1 MYGFRR
7 MVAYGVF
14 GSALILCFVA
24 TPTFAATPSMVVD
37 GGSNTITSLNQT
49 TIVVSGNSGLDGIGG
64 TFRSGTSTVTL
75 VDSVGTILTAE
86 KVFTSLDSKTYS
98 LSFDTTSLVDGSI
111 TVSLETIATEGN
123 TVGSLSVVI
132 IKQTIASTPNFE
144 FFILPSAIDSTECV
158 SRSVEFL
165 SYSSTTPTNK
175 VVCALL
181 STTTAEVFSAINTN
195 AHLFTANDSFVFTFN
210 DSLGNTGANTVTVTN
225 IDTTVPVISITTPEN
240 ATTTGQTLTPSVSA
254 TDTNTVTLGCVLD
267 GVSLADCVSLIGGL
281 AGGNHTFTVNA
292 LDSAGNTSA
301 SSSAFTVAFANP
313 LLSFVASSS
322 PLVLLP
328 IDQTATT
335 TLQIASGTGTS
346 TVAIPKGT
354 AITRSDVTA
363 LSTADISLTTI
374 DGSTLSNIAT
384 GIVVD
389 GALQWGVP
397 GVGLE
402 FSEAITVNL
411 YVGTSLNGTTLTV
424 YRSLELTSGWTQ
436 NGLVSST
443 CVVANGLCSF
453 STTKASYFT
462 SVHVP
467 APTPAPSGGGG
478 GGGGGG
484 GIIGGVS
491 VSTLNINSSIV
502 STPTAV
508 IATPVETVSVSGSVG
523 SVLGASTYN
532 FTRTLTVGSKGDDVK
547 ALQERLRDEGVYSGL
562 ITSYFGP
569 VTKSAVKAYQEK
581 NALPAVGIVG
591 PMTREVLNKGVVQ
604 KTPTQTLSDAQVSAI
619 LELLQSFGA
628 DASVIT
634 NVSASLGK
642 SLP

>member
-1 MYGFRR
+1 MHGFRR
-7 MVAYGVF
+7 MVVYGAF

-24 TPTFAATPSMVVD
+24 TPTFAATPSLVVD

-49 TIVVSGNSGLDGIGG
+49 TIVISGNSGLDGISG

-75 VDSVGTILTAE
+75 VDSVGTILTGE

-98 LSFDTTSLVDGSI
+98 LSFDTTSLVDGVI
-111 TVSLETIATEGN
+111 TVSLGTVATQGN
-123 TVGSLSVVI
+123 ILASLSTAVT
-132 IKQTIASTPNFE
+132 KQTIASTPE
-144 FFILPSAIDSTECV
+144 FVFFLLPSATNSTECV
-158 SRSVEFL
+158 SRSAEFL

-181 STTTAEVFSAINTN
+181 STTTTEVFSPINTN
-195 AHLFTANDSFVFTFN
+195 AHLFTTNGSFTFTFT
-210 DSLGNTGANTVTVTN
+210 DSLGNTGANAVAVAN
-225 IDTTVPVISITTPEN
+225 IDTAVPLISITTPEN

-254 TDTNTVTLGCVLD
+254 TDANTVTLGCVLD

-281 AGGNHTFTVNA
+281 TGGNHTFTVNA

-335 TLQIASGTGTS
+335 TLSVASGVGTS
-346 TVAIPKGT
+346 TIAIPVGT
-354 AITRSDVTA
+354 SIMRSDVTA
-363 LSTADISLTTI
+363 LSTGDISLARI
-374 DGSTLSNIAT
+374 DGGTLSNVAT
-384 GIVVD
+384 GVVID
-389 GALQWGVP
+389 GALQWGIS
-397 GVGLE
+397 GIGLE
-402 FSEAITVNL
+402 FSQAITINM
-411 YVGTSLNGTTLTV
+411 YVGTALNGTTLTV
-424 YRSLELTSGWTQ
+424 YRSLALASGWIQ
-436 NGLVSST
+436 DGLVSST
-443 CVVANGLCSF
+443 CIVANGLCSF
-453 STTKASYFT
+453 QATKASYFA

-478 GGGGGG
+478 GGGG
-484 GIIGGVS
+484 IIGGVS
-491 VSTLNINSSIV
+491 VSILNTSSSIV
-502 STPTAV
+502 ATPVAV
-508 IATPVETVSVSGSVG
+508 IATPVETVPVTENIG

-532 FTRTLTVGSKGDDVK
+532 FTRTLRVGSKGDDVK
-547 ALQERLRDEGVYSGL
+547 ALQERLTSEGVYSGL
-562 ITSYFGP
+562 VTSYFGTA
-569 VTKSAVKAYQEK
+569 TKAGVKAYQEK

-604 KTPTQTLSDAQVSAI
+604 KTPVHTQTLSDTQVSAI

-628 DASVIT
+628 DATVIA

>member
-1 MYGFRR
+1 MVTYGI
-7 MVAYGVF
+7 F

-49 TIVVSGNSGLDGIGG
+49 AIVVSGNSGLDGIGG

-86 KVFTSLDSKTYS
+86 KVFSSLDSKTYS
-98 LSFDTTSLVDGSI
+98 LSFDTTSLVDGFI

-123 TVGSLSVVI
+123 IVGSLSSVI
-132 IKQTIASTPNFE
+132 IKQTIASTPDFE
-144 FFILPSAIDSTECV
+144 FFILPSATDSTECV

-195 AHLFTANDSFVFTFN
+195 AHLFTTNDSFVFTFN
-210 DSLGNTGANTVTVTN
+210 DSLGNTGANTVTVSN

-240 ATTTGQTLTPSVSA
+240 ATTTGQTLTPSVFA
-254 TDTNTVTLGCVLD
+254 TDSNAVTLDCVLD
-267 GVSLADCVSLIGGL
+267 SAPLADCVSLIGGL
-281 AGGNHTFTVNA
+281 TGGNHIFTVNA

-301 SSSAFTVAFANP
+301 SSSAFTVAFASP

-335 TLQIASGTGTS
+335 TLQIASGIGTS

-384 GIVVD
+384 GVVID
-389 GALQWGVP
+389 GALQWGIP

-402 FSEAITVNL
+402 FSEAITVDL
-411 YVGTSLNGTTLTV
+411 YVGVALNGTTLTV

-436 NGLVSST
+436 DGLVSST
-443 CVVANGLCSF
+443 CIVASGLCSF
-453 STTKASYFT
+453 QTTKASYFA

-491 VSTLNINSSIV
+491 VSNLNTTSSTATNSAVVNTPPVGTVV
-502 STPTAV
+502 SSD
-508 IATPVETVSVSGSVG
+508 EG

-532 FTRTLTVGSKGDDVK
+532 FIRTLTVGSKGDDVK
-547 ALQERLRDEGVYSGL
+547 ALQERLRDEGVYTGP
-562 ITSYFGP
+562 ITSYFGI
-569 VTKSAVKAYQEK
+569 VTKAGVKAYQEK
-581 NALPAVGIVG
+581 NTLPAVGIVG

-604 KTPTQTLSDAQVSAI
+604 KTPVQTQTLSDAQVSAI

-628 DASVIT
+628 DATVIT

>member
-1 MYGFRR
+1 MVTYGI
-7 MVAYGVF
+7 F

-49 TIVVSGNSGLDGIGG
+49 AIVVSGNSGLDGIGG

-86 KVFTSLDSKTYS
+86 KVFSSLDSKTYS
-98 LSFDTTSLVDGSI
+98 FSFDTTSLVDGSI

-123 TVGSLSVVI
+123 IVGSLSSVI
-132 IKQTIASTPNFE
+132 IKQTIASTPDFE
-144 FFILPSAIDSTECV
+144 FFILPSATDSTECV

-195 AHLFTANDSFVFTFN
+195 AHLFTTNDSFVFTFN
-210 DSLGNTGANTVTVTN
+210 DSLGNTGANTVTVSN
-225 IDTTVPVISITTPEN
+225 IDTTVPVISIATPEN
-240 ATTTGQTLTPSVSA
+240 ATTTGQTLTPSVFA
-254 TDTNTVTLGCVLD
+254 TDSNTVTLDCVLD
-267 GVSLADCVSLIGGL
+267 GAPLTDCVSLIGGL
-281 AGGNHTFTVNA
+281 TGGNHIFTVNA

-301 SSSAFTVAFANP
+301 SSSAFTVAFASP

-384 GIVVD
+384 GVVVD

-402 FSEAITVNL
+402 FSEAITVDL
-411 YVGTSLNGTTLTV
+411 YVGVALNGTTLTV

-436 NGLVSST
+436 DGLVSST
-443 CVVANGLCSF
+443 CIVASGLCSF
-453 STTKASYFT
+453 QTTKASYFA

-491 VSTLNINSSIV
+491 VSNLNTTSSTATNSAVVNTPPVGTVV
-502 STPTAV
+502 SSD
-508 IATPVETVSVSGSVG
+508 EG

-532 FTRTLTVGSKGDDVK
+532 FIRTLTVGSKGDDVK
-547 ALQERLRDEGVYSGL
+547 ALQERLRDEGVYTGP
-562 ITSYFGP
+562 ITSYFGI
-569 VTKSAVKAYQEK
+569 VTKAGVKAYQEK
-581 NALPAVGIVG
+581 NTLPAVGIVG

-604 KTPTQTLSDAQVSAI
+604 KTPVQIQTLSDAQVSAI

-628 DASVIT
+628 DATVIT